1 MGWELPITCI
11 VFRRKMD
18 CREREGKET
27 ISKELDKCSFFKNC
41 ASFDAKLSLLHPLA
55 IIETTRTS
63 YRL

>member
-1 MGWELPITCI
+1 
-11 VFRRKMD
+11 MD
-18 CREREGKET
+18 CREREGKEA